1 MVQYAVEIAKQVA
14 NFGVQSAYGE
24 AQELEGTTVIP
35 VALVASGF
43 GGGGDDKNGANG
55 GGGGS
60 YSVPLGVYVKDQD
73 RLSFRPNIIA
83 LLVVGTPFVCI
94 AGRALARVIRAL
106 KK

>member
-24 AQELEGTTVIP
+24 AQQLDGTTIIP
-35 VALVASGF
+35 VALVVSGF
-43 GGGGDDKNGANG
+43 GGGGESETGANG

-60 YSVPLGVYVKDQD
+60 YSIPLGVYVKDED
-73 RLSFRPNIIA
+73 RLRFRPNIIP
-83 LLVVGTPFVCI
+83 LLVVGVPFVCV
-94 AGRALARVIRAL
+94 AGRALSRVIRAL

>member
-24 AQELEGTTVIP
+24 AQQLDGTTVIP

-43 GGGGDDKNGANG
+43 GGGGENETGANG

-60 YSVPLGVYVKDQD
+60 YSIPLGVYVKDED
-73 RLSFRPNIIA
+73 RVSFRPNIIA
-83 LLVVGTPFVCI
+83 LLVVAVPFVCV
-94 AGRALARVIRAL
+94 AGRALSRVIRAL